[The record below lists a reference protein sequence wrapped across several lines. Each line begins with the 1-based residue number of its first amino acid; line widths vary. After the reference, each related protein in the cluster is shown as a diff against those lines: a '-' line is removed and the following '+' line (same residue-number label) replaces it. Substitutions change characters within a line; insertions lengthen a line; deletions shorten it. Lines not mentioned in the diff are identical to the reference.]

1 MDQTLQLTE
10 VNFFTG
16 NIGATGGGGA
26 TADPTGDTGN
36 LTPFIVRILGTA
48 SDGSFDGQQAS
59 SFEILAVGD
68 AIATDQPNSLVNGAF
83 TVGGTNPTISLS
95 AGDRIAAGFLSDENR
110 LVHHDSDDTQG
121 VGEYINN
128 GDSLTD
134 ATDGTL
140 TSDSNFDFDRAM
152 SFNIGF
158 IVGGSAATGD
168 FTGNGIVDCDDL
180 DGYINNIGNPATEM
194 LAALDFDGDGT
205 LTLADAN
212 STITDLVVTSNGI
225 TGTLPGDLNCDGA
238 VNVLGDAFA
247 LVGSLGQTVTSYSD
261 GDVNFD
267 GIVNVLGDA
276 FILVGNLGM
285 SNAM

>member
-1 MDQTLQLTE
+1 
-10 VNFFTG
+10 
-16 NIGATGGGGA
+16 
-26 TADPTGDTGN
+26 
-36 LTPFIVRILGTA
+36 
-48 SDGSFDGQQAS
+48 
-59 SFEILAVGD
+59 
-68 AIATDQPNSLVNGAF
+68 
-83 TVGGTNPTISLS
+83 
-95 AGDRIAAGFLSDENR
+95 
-110 LVHHDSDDTQG
+110 
-121 VGEYINN
+121 
-128 GDSLTD
+128 
-134 ATDGTL
+134 
-140 TSDSNFDFDRAM
+140 M

-158 IVGGSAATGD
+158 VVEGATAPGD
-168 FTGNGIVDCDDL
+168 FNEDGIVDCDDL